1 MVGMTKRAAGRVALL
16 SLSRCGAVS
25 KRLISPLVDGTSDI
39 IARWNCS
46 GLRNPEPV
54 YPFTRLSTFFI
65 YKFERIMAHHI
76 QVPSLLSTAVF
87 LLSMTVLPVLSQD
100 ARAQSW
106 ARVPG
111 LPIEQFASLARIE
124 GALYAVGEQRV
135 YRSKNRGSA
144 WTDLGV
150 VHPDILALS
159 VITEFN
165 GSLYVGTYK
174 SGVWRSSDDG
184 ATWSAANDGF
194 SGLGASDILC
204 FAVHGDSLYAGTGG
218 AGVFVRR
225 AGDSSWT
232 PFNDGLSSNTSYTVY
247 TLEVSNGTMIATAG
261 GNGGVF
267 RRPQGSAMWLDAPI
281 PGAPIPGLELVDLHR
296 NGSRLL
302 VAGTRRVFLS
312 DDEAQTWTECP
323 TPFPAAFD
331 VRLTTLGSRMYALV
345 NSLHEGTLTFHSDD
359 HRQSWQQGETIGF
372 SYVADLLTVD
382 GQLYAACEDGVR
394 RFDPQPTSLPGLD
407 RTIALS
413 IDGVTP
419 HPLKESGTV
428 TFTIERAATAELTL
442 IDATGRIHVLMSS
455 RPVQAGIHH
464 VQWNAHDLAPGIYT
478 CSLQAGGG
486 VTTRTFLLVR

>member
-1 MVGMTKRAAGRVALL
+1 M
-16 SLSRCGAVS
+16 SQ
-25 KRLISPLVDGTSDI
+25 
-39 IARWNCS
+39 
-46 GLRNPEPV
+46 
-54 YPFTRLSTFFI
+54 
-65 YKFERIMAHHI
+65 HI
-76 QVPSLLSTAVF
+76 KAIRLLSTAVF
-87 LLSMTVLPVLSQD
+87 LFSASFLTALSQD

-106 ARVPG
+106 TRIPG
-111 LPIEQFASLARIE
+111 LPIEQFVSLTRID
-124 GALYAVGEQRV
+124 GTLHAVGERRV
-135 YRSKNRGSA
+135 YRNDNRGNT
-144 WTDLGV
+144 WTDFGI

-159 VITEFN
+159 VITQFDGN
-165 GSLYVGTYK
+165 LYVGTYK
-174 SGVWRSSDDG
+174 SGVWRSSDEG
-184 ATWSAANDGF
+184 ATWSAANEGF

-204 FAVHGDSLYAGTGG
+204 FAVRGDSLYAGTGG

-225 AGDSSWT
+225 AGDASWT
-232 PFNDGLSSNTSYTVY
+232 PFNDGLSSNNSYTVY

-267 RRPQGSAMWLDAPI
+267 RRPQGAAKWLDAPL

-296 NGSRLL
+296 DGSRLL

-331 VRLTTLGSRMYALV
+331 VRLTTLGSRVYALV
-345 NSLHEGTLTFHSDD
+345 NTLHEGTLTFHSDD
-359 HRQSWQQGETIGF
+359 HGQTWQQGETIGF
-372 SYVADLLTVD
+372 SYAADLLTVD

-394 RFDPQPTSLPGLD
+394 TFDPQPTSLPGID

-428 TFTIERAATAELTL
+428 TFSIERASTAALTL
-442 IDATGRIHVLMSS
+442 IDATGRVHVLMPS

-464 VQWNAHDLAPGIYT
+464 VQWNAHDLAPGMYT

-486 VTTRTFLLVR
+486 LATRTFLLVR